1 MNDPKFLHKYF
12 KATMNEVKVLAML
25 RHPNIIEYRESFLH
39 ERVMII
45 LGRRGV
51 KKTNIINEW
60 S

>member
-1 MNDPKFLHKYF
+1 
-12 KATMNEVKVLAML
+12 MNEVKVLAML
-25 RHPNIIEYRESFLH
+25 RHPNIIEYRERLDH

-45 LGRRGV
+45 VGRRGV